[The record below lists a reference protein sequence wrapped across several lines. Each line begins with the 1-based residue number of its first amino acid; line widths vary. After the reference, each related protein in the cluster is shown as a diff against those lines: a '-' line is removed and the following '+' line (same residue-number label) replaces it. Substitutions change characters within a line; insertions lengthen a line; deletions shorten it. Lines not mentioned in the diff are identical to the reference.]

1 MKNIYSNIIKFS
13 KKNLSKALKYL
24 KRNKVI
30 GLPTETVYGL
40 AGNAYSSQAIKKIY
54 KLKGRP
60 RINPLIVH
68 YYDLSR
74 IQEDVVIKD
83 DFLKLYK
90 AFCPGPLTFIL
101 KRKKS
106 CKIYKLACSNLPTV
120 GIRFP
125 KHMVTKKILKK
136 LNFPLAMP
144 SANKSNAV
152 SPVTS
157 FDVAEEFKKKIKLII
172 NGGRSK
178 IGIESTVINL
188 VNKPTILRP
197 GVISKKEIG
206 RILKKKIF
214 ITTNSKKINSPGMFK
229 KHYSP
234 NIPMILNKKRVGK
247 NHAFITFGKKY
258 KKSKNTFNLSE
269 NSDLRI
275 AAKNLYK
282 TFRLIKKMKYK
293 KIYVTKIPN
302 IGIGVAIND
311 RLKRAAGKR

>member
-24 KRNKVI
+24 KRNRVI

-125 KHMVTKKILKK
+125 RHRVAKKILKK
-136 LNFPLAMP
+136 LSFPLAMP

-157 FDVAEEFKKKIKLII
+157 FDVADEFKKKIKLII

-197 GVISKKEIG
+197 GAISKKEIG

-293 KIYVTKIPN
+293 KIYVAKIPN